1 MERGFAGLRKLTQ
14 ISPFTNAFFFFY
26 SNVSHIKT
34 LTKRKQIIITWK
46 LITRKRAKRLKHL
59 LLHHLRLPTAA
70 RTSTPKFW
78 DIWVKEK
85 KTFINGLICVTFL
98 EPAKPFSHSYNCGC
112 KTSWITIML
121 VWPPTNQTSLATN
134 QVVISC
140 EKLLQKVESISTFC
154 NKICKSVKNL

>member
-1 MERGFAGLRKLTQ
+1 MLFFLLLKRLTYKN
-14 ISPFTNAFFFFY
+14 SHKTKTN
-26 SNVSHIKT
+26 NNNLKT
-34 LTKRKQIIITWK
+34 DNAKAR
-46 LITRKRAKRLKHL
+46 KRLKHL

-112 KTSWITIML
+112 KTSWMTIML

-134 QVVISC
+134 QVVIGC

>member
-1 MERGFAGLRKLTQ
+1 MLFFLLLKRLTYKN
-14 ISPFTNAFFFFY
+14 SHKTKTNNNNLKTDNAKASKKVKTPPFTPSALAY
-26 SNVSHIKT
+26 CRPH
-34 LTKRKQIIITWK
+34 
-46 LITRKRAKRLKHL
+46 
-59 LLHHLRLPTAA
+59 
-70 RTSTPKFW
+70 STPKFW

-134 QVVISC
+134 QVVIGC